1 MPMRKCGDHKA
12 VAFLHAAMRQLLEVV
27 ACAMASWA
35 LANML
40 SGEQTLAQ
48 ADGATG
54 GRPAMHA
61 IPTPDE
67 IAAQTL
73 LIRDAFAE
81 ELQKNQEF
89 PLRTARKLLAAASDT
104 ADPAR
109 AWALLDEASRLA
121 TVARALPESIS
132 AATERARLFG
142 LEPGREIVT
151 TLDVMAGRQGADA
164 AGVCRIALGLAKDAT
179 EAEHFALADDA
190 VDVAS
195 RVVATL
201 VRNEKKAGLDQR
213 RGTGQRNRP
222 PIVDPDSL
230 RDELQ
235 SVRAVLAD
243 RKKRRAAY
251 DTACETLSRVPDDPE
266 ANLQAGMYLCVTAG
280 AWQDGL
286 EKLVRCGTSELVSA
300 ATAEVALAAE
310 NFSDVQAAFAVGEKW
325 WRIANSMAD
334 TDNSRAFRNH
344 VIELYE
350 RVEGR
355 ATDPLDRA
363 LINQRRA
370 QSRR

>member
-1 MPMRKCGDHKA
+1 MKRSGDHKS
-12 VAFLHAAMRQLLEVV
+12 VATLQAATRRLLQVV
-27 ACAMASWA
+27 ACAMALSA
-35 LANML
+35 FANVL

-48 ADGATG
+48 ADRVMDART
-54 GRPAMHA
+54 AMHA

-67 IAAQTL
+67 IAAQTR

-81 ELQKNQEF
+81 ELRKNQEF
-89 PLRTARKLLAAASDT
+89 PLQTARKLLAAASDT

-151 TLDVMAGRQGADA
+151 SLDVMAGRQGADA

-195 RVVATL
+195 RVVSSL
-201 VRNEKKAGLDQR
+201 VRTEKKAGLDQR
-213 RGTGQRNRP
+213 RGAGQRNRS

-235 SVRAVLAD
+235 SVRAGLAD
-243 RKKRRAAY
+243 RKKRRASY

-266 ANLQAGMYLCVTAG
+266 ANLQAGIYLCVTAG
-280 AWQDGL
+280 DWQDGL
-286 EKLVRCGTSELVSA
+286 EKLTKSGTSEIMSA

-310 NFSDVQAAFAVGEKW
+310 NSSGVQAVLVVGEQW

-344 VIELYE
+344 VIDLYE
-350 RVEGR
+350 RVEDR

-363 LINQRRA
+363 LISQRRTQA
-370 QSRR
+370 RR